1 MFQDPRRIV
10 ETQPPDV
17 LHDSRPVH
25 LCDEWQE
32 RPLNQLVP
40 SLAKISTVGLTD
52 EREDAVRTP
61 ATNEPLVLRD
71 GAPTRFTPGGIRGGS
86 RLRCRAPEFS
96 ELPAGLSELGNEL
109 LVGLLFVPHADLSKS
124 P

>member
-10 ETQPPDV
+10 ETEPPDV
-17 LHDSRPVH
+17 LHDSRAVH

-32 RPLNQLVP
+32 GPVNQLVP
-40 SLAKISTVGLTD
+40 SFAKISTVGITD
-52 EREDAVRTP
+52 DCEGAVRTP

-71 GAPTRFTPGGIRGGS
+71 GATTRFTPGGVRGGS
-86 RLRCRAPEFS
+86 LLRRRAPEFT
-96 ELPAGLSELGNEL
+96 ELPACLSELGNEL
-109 LVGLLFVPHADLSKS
+109 LFVLVFVPHSDLSES